1 LLKNYFMRTA
11 VFFRYFVVCVVLGF
25 ATSCTFYKEV
35 KLNEVKEVVITR
47 FDQAGVTA
55 TVTVAIENP
64 NWYKLVAEKGTM
76 NVTLNGK
83 PAGVIRFDERYVI
96 PKKST
101 GQYTFTLDGS
111 FDPTQGGGGFL
122 ETLLNLIITREATFE
137 ATGELH
143 GKAMFVKRKVPVT
156 FTEKVDLRN
165 MNR

>member
-1 LLKNYFMRTA
+1 MRSSSIHTYFLVLLITILA
-11 VFFRYFVVCVVLGF
+11 S
-25 ATSCTFYKEV
+25 SCTFYKEV
-35 KLNEVKEVVITR
+35 KVNEVKEVAITR

-55 TVTVAIENP
+55 TVTVAIDNP
-64 NWYKLVAEKGTM
+64 NWYKVVAQKGEV

-83 PAGVIRFDERYVI
+83 PAGVIRFDERYII

-101 GQYTFTLDGS
+101 GEYTFTLDGS

-122 ETLLNLIITREATFE
+122 DTLLNLIITREATFE
-137 ATGELH
+137 ANGELH
-143 GKAMFVKRKVPVT
+143 GKAMFVKRKVPVV